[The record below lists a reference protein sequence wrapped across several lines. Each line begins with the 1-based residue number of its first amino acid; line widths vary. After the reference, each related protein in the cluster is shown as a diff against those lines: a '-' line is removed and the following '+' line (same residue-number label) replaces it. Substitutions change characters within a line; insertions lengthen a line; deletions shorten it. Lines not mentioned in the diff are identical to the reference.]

1 MAQIIDPEE
10 RAANWWSGYNRPTAY
25 LLHKALGHAFS
36 ALFWDVGL
44 FLTFHS
50 KNVFKTDYYN
60 FMVNLFPCKYD
71 VM

>member
-50 KNVFKTDYYN
+50 KNVFKTDY
-60 FMVNLFPCKYD
+60 
-71 VM
+71 